1 MSATDPAYQ
10 LRNLLHSYGNGPA
23 IDVPDLTLEAGAV
36 HAVLGPNGSGKST
49 LLHVLAL
56 LLPPSSGEVEI
67 LGARAYPR
75 RTNGHGLLA
84 LRQQVTLI
92 HQRPVLLSRDVAGN
106 VAFGLRA
113 RGLAR
118 DDVQRRVAH
127 ALARVG
133 LAGFERRRELSGG
146 EVQRVVI
153 ARAMVLSTPILLLDE
168 PLSYLDEDARP
179 LLVDLIDERRAAGA
193 TVVLATHDAGFADSL
208 ADRRLLLRKGRLE

>member
-1 MSATDPAYQ
+1 MSATPAYT
-10 LRNLLHSYGNGPA
+10 LRRLLHSYGNGPA
-23 IDVPDLTLEAGAV
+23 LDVPELELPAGAV

-56 LLPPSSGEVEI
+56 LLPPSAGEVEI

-75 RTNGHGLLA
+75 AGNGHGLLG
-84 LRQQVTLI
+84 LRQHVTLI
-92 HQRPVLLSRDVAGN
+92 HQRPVLLSTDVAGN

-113 RGLAR
+113 RGLGR
-118 DDVQRRVAH
+118 DEVRRRVSA
-127 ALARVG
+127 ALARGG

-153 ARAMVLSTPILLLDE
+153 ARALVLATPILLLDE

>member
-1 MSATDPAYQ
+1 MSAPHAYR
-10 LRNLLHSYGNGPA
+10 LDGVLHTYGNGPA
-23 IDVPDLTLEAGAV
+23 LDVAELELSTGRV

-75 RTNGHGLLA
+75 TSNGVGLRA
-84 LRQQVTLI
+84 LRRQVTLI

-106 VAFGLRA
+106 VAFGLCA

-118 DDVQRRVAH
+118 DEVQRRVAH

-153 ARAMVLSTPILLLDE
+153 ARAMVLETPILLLDE

-179 LLVDLIDERRAAGA
+179 LLVDLIDERRTAGA
-193 TVVLATHDAGFADSL
+193 TVVMATHDASFADSV
-208 ADRRLLLRKGRLE
+208 ADRRLTLRKGRLT

>member
-1 MSATDPAYQ
+1 MSATPAYR
-10 LRNLLHSYGNGPA
+10 LYDVLHTYGNGPA
-23 IDVPDLTLEAGAV
+23 LEVPELTLETGAV

-75 RTNGHGLLA
+75 RTGGHGLRA
-84 LRQQVTLI
+84 LRRQVTLI
-92 HQRPVLLSRDVAGN
+92 HQRPVLLSTDVAGN

-113 RGLAR
+113 RGLGR
-118 DDVQRRVAH
+118 DEVRRRVAD

-133 LAGFERRRELSGG
+133 LAGFQGRRELSGG

-153 ARAMVLSTPILLLDE
+153 ARALVLATPILLLDE

-179 LLVDLIDERRAAGA
+179 LLTDLIEERRADGA
-193 TVVLATHDAGFADSL
+193 TVVMATHDAGFADAV
-208 ADRRLLLRKGRLE
+208 ADRRWMLRKGRLE